1 MLHLLIPSSVSCIMC
16 IQSLNGVT
24 EVTAHNRPSDIH
36 IITHKGSSINFIT
49 DVQLISKAKKCQTT
63 VTTQWIPACWKRN

>member
-1 MLHLLIPSSVSCIMC
+1 MC
-16 IQSLNGVT
+16 IQSLNGVI

-49 DVQLISKAKKCQTT
+49 DVQLISKVKNVKQLSPHNES
-63 VTTQWIPACWKRN
+63 QHIQKGIK